1 MKVTSAEMNFKCQ
14 RLGLDEG
21 KTKVKTLNPRGGT
34 EGEREKEAEVIKS
47 ELHLIHRSLR
57 ARDTALQLHMSIYRN
72 NPYPTWRLINQ
83 LEN

>member
-34 EGEREKEAEVIKS
+34 EGEREKEAV
-47 ELHLIHRSLR
+47 LLV
-57 ARDTALQLHMSIYRN
+57 
-72 NPYPTWRLINQ
+72 
-83 LEN
+83 